1 MKHSDHGIARDNQG
15 QEQPTDKDRAQ
26 TTHETNPHKSVSRE
40 ETRDPKS
47 QDKRK

>member
-26 TTHETNPHKSVSRE
+26 TTHQTNPHKSATRE
-40 ETRDPKS
+40 ETRDRTS